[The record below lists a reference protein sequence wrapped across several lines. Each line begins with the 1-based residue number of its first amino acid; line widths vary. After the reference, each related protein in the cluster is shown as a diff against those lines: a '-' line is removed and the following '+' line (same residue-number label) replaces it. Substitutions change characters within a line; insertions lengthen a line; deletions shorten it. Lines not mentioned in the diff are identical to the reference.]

1 MKGTP
6 GPWNLATTYQSNT
19 IDIVPWATQRQRIC
33 RLKSRKDYRISQMV
47 ADACVIAA
55 APEMLEVLEE
65 LVEYAAD
72 YAFVNGEFQI
82 CITKANKVIRKAKGE
97 AE

>member
-1 MKGTP
+1 MNTP
-6 GPWNLATTYQSNT
+6 GPWKIATTYPSNT

-33 RLKSRKDYRISQMV
+33 RLKSRIDYCVSQV
-47 ADACVIAA
+47 RADAYMIAA

-72 YAFVNGEFQI
+72 CASANDEFLI
-82 CITKANKVIRKAKGE
+82 CIKEANKVIRKAKGE